1 MANQLFYSLVAD
13 LMKAAVSEKAI
24 APQIGAAD
32 LPLVATCVMVAH
44 LHELEEGRVAAR
56 QALSDAGQG
65 AHYLEVETPLLVTIP
80 DLGGHRPVDEA
91 LQDPDDRHP
100 PLAIILA
107 HQKGS
112 ESLPLPGQDM
122 NVHDHLLFQ
131 KVRAGLRVLAR
142 GVATDV
148 NHGEKY
154 LVTGH
159 GAAAPLL
166 EDLHHLP
173 NQMIEWVHRILG
185 FQHVLPLTH
194 HHGHNTKSV
203 LLLPHLP
210 TVCGLHP
217 EPQTYHAA
225 LLVGNR
231 LLPEGQPGVL
241 FRLGLPVDL
250 QGLVQA
256 NSRPQTASSP
266 GAQNGAQISRPP
278 SHPQAFN
285 KPQSATPPSGP
296 SVVAPPTAPQNR
308 GGNISLLSAPTRP
321 RGGPPP
327 AATRDGSAPRDGPW
341 AGPGR
346 YTSPPSHQKP
356 PTGPRVSS
364 SSNYEAQ
371 RPPPFRHGSSS
382 STPYPRAQR
391 STNYLSGLP
400 VILPGGKP
408 LPSGLDPGRER
419 RLAQLEMDKEKLL
432 EQIEEKQKIKRAGLR
447 EWERLSREASTGALK
462 SELAEAHLQRMTEG
476 DGLGGGAAF

>member
-24 APQIGAAD
+24 ALQIGAAD

-44 LHELEEGRVAAR
+44 LHELEEGRVAAH
-56 QALSDAGQG
+56 QAHSDAAQG
-65 AHYLEVETPLLVTIP
+65 AHYLEVEMPLLVTIP
-80 DLGGHRPVDEA
+80 DPGGRRPAATVDEA
-91 LQDPDDRHP
+91 LQGLDDRHP
-100 PLAIILA
+100 LLATILA

-122 NVHDHLLFQ
+122 NVHDPLLCQ
-131 KVRAGLRVLAR
+131 KVHEGLRVLVR

-148 NHGEKY
+148 NRGEKY

-159 GAAAPLL
+159 GAA
-166 EDLHHLP
+166 DLPHLP
-173 NQMIEWVHRILG
+173 NQMIEWVHRVLAP
-185 FQHVLPLTH
+185 QHVLPLTH
-194 HHGHNTKSV
+194 RHGHNMKFV
-203 LLLPHLP
+203 LLLLRPP
-210 TVCGLHP
+210 TVRGLHP

-225 LLVGNR
+225 LLAGNR
-231 LLPEGQPGVL
+231 LLLKGQPGVL
-241 FRLGLPVDL
+241 FRLDLPVDL

-266 GAQNGAQISRPP
+266 GAQNGTQISRPP

-285 KPQSATPPSGP
+285 KPQSVTPPSGP

-308 GGNISLLSAPTRP
+308 GPNISLLSAPTRP

-327 AATRDGSAPRDGPW
+327 AAPRDGSAPRDGPW

-371 RPPPFRHGSSS
+371 RPPPFRHSSSS

-400 VILPGGKP
+400 AILPGGKP

-419 RLAQLEMDKEKLL
+419 RLAQLETDKEKLL
-432 EQIEEKQKIKRAGLR
+432 EQIEEKQRIKRAGLR